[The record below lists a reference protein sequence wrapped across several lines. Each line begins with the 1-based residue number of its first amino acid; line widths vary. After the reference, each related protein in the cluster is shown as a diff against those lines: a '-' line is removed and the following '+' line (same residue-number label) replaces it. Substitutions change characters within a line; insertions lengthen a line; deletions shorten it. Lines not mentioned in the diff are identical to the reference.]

1 MAMITSLE
9 LRQGQSQ
16 TLAMTPQLQQ
26 AIKLLQMSNLD
37 LAEYV
42 EAEMERNPLLEKSDT
57 MVEKHAADTVA
68 SDPETPLSDENSPDN
83 DATDSSDLVT
93 CLSENTN
100 GAASLEQ
107 LDTGL
112 ENVYA
117 DEARPDFVSRE
128 AAGIADSG
136 WSSVGQGSSAPFGQE
151 WNFEAMLRNEKSL
164 SEHLIEQ
171 LDLAT
176 SDPVK
181 RMIGVYMIGALNEAG
196 YLATDLSQIGAT
208 LGADIDTVES
218 VLATVQ
224 TFDPAGIFARDL
236 RECLTIQ
243 LKEKDRLD
251 PVMQLLLD
259 NLESLA
265 RFDYAALMKLCSAD
279 SEDLSQMIE
288 DIRDCNPRPGSAY
301 GSELIQSVVPD
312 VYVREASD
320 GSWHVELNSETL
332 PKVLVNNRYY
342 TYVANGITREEDK
355 LYLSNCLTNA
365 NWLVKNLEKRARTI
379 LKVSREIV
387 RQQHAFLVHGVQ
399 HLKPMHLKTIA
410 EVIGMHESTVSRV
423 TSNRYMCIPSG
434 TFELKYFFTPA
445 IASSVDGKAHSAEA
459 VRQRIRNLIDNE
471 DVRKILSDDRIV
483 ELLNE
488 IGVDIA
494 RRTVAKYRETLGIP
508 SSVQRR
514 RQKSFQ
520 LFQKRTSAVA
530 PKGFPHDV
538 GSILLDGRVGQ

>member
-1 MAMITSLE
+1 MAMIPRLE

-42 EAEMERNPLLEKSDT
+42 EAELERNPLLEKSEN
-57 MVEKHAADTVA
+57 MVEKHSADTV
-68 SDPETPLSDENSPDN
+68 SPDCETPLSGEHSPDN
-83 DATDSSDLVT
+83 DATGRSDLVT
-93 CLSENTN
+93 CLSETAN

-107 LDTGL
+107 LDTGP

-117 DEARPDFVSRE
+117 DEARADLVSRE
-128 AAGIADSG
+128 AAGIAGSG
-136 WSSVGQGSSAPFGQE
+136 WSSSSVGRSSSAPLGEE
-151 WNFEAMLRNEKSL
+151 WNFEALLRSEKSL
-164 SEHLIEQ
+164 SEHLTEQ
-171 LDLAT
+171 LNLAT

-181 RMIGVYMIGALNEAG
+181 RMIGVYMIGALNEVG
-196 YLATDLSQIGAT
+196 YLETDLSQIVET
-208 LGADIDTVES
+208 LGADIDIVES

-236 RECLTIQ
+236 SECLAIQ
-243 LKEKDRLD
+243 LKETDRLD
-251 PVMQLLLD
+251 PVMQVLLD

-265 RFDYAALMKLCSAD
+265 RLDYAALMKLCNAD

-288 DIRDCNPRPGSAY
+288 DIRGCNPRPGSAY
-301 GSELIQSVVPD
+301 GSEVVQSVVPD

-320 GSWHVELNSETL
+320 GSWHVELNNETL

-379 LKVSREIV
+379 LNVSREIV
-387 RQQHAFLVHGVQ
+387 RQQHAFLAHGVQ
-399 HLKPMHLKTIA
+399 HLRPMHQKTIA

-434 TFELKYFFTPA
+434 TFEFKYFFTPA
-445 IASSVDGKAHSAEA
+445 IASSVGGKAHSAEA
-459 VRQRIRNLIDNE
+459 VRQCIREVIDNE
-471 DVRKILSDDRIV
+471 DARKILSDDRIV

-494 RRTVAKYRETLGIP
+494 RRTVAKYREILGIP

-514 RQKSFQ
+514 RQQSFQ
-520 LFQKRTSAVA
+520 LFQ
-530 PKGFPHDV
+530 
-538 GSILLDGRVGQ
+538 